1 MLGYYG
7 TLVSQTK
14 TNKPTIISLDENGR
28 EFGQFEKNQR
38 LVASQIYCHFLAIR
52 KSLLLDE
59 SGSAQLNATK
69 IFRRYLERKI
79 EADTLEEEARTK
91 NVSLNEIEEERN
103 KGKFRLFFIFSVSC
117 AKLNCA
123 VTREFFREIATFIY

>member
-1 MLGYYG
+1 M
-7 TLVSQTK
+7 VSQTK
-14 TNKPTIISLDENGR
+14 TNKPTIISHDENGR
-28 EFGQFEKNQR
+28 EFGQFEKIQR

-52 KSLLLDE
+52 KSLLLDR

-103 KGKFRLFFIFSVSC
+103 KGKFTDFFSRFLCKAEFRTYSRFFS
-117 AKLNCA
+117 
-123 VTREFFREIATFIY
+123 